1 MIFRNFYRSRKN
13 KYLIRKFGSTLA
25 GEKSRKCKNR
35 LPSIFDRGLVNSAAK
50 RPNNQFTPQEARLS
64 RKSAYTA
71 LDCFLRIAIL
81 TGLST
86 APITILPTSDDLQKN
101 IFYRTAQAAVERS
114 PERRGQMTDL
124 SDAVLPH
131 FSAMTPSEIS
141 RQIAELN
148 ERIRRRNPN
157 RARFDPEAIV
167 ARIEAGEQLF
177 FALDEADLKALF
189 GSTAPFR
196 DQDVVFVTLRKQ
208 ADGPLVEVVSTTL
221 VNKKVH
227 P

>member
-1 MIFRNFYRSRKN
+1 MIFRNFYGSRKIED
-13 KYLIRKFGSTLA
+13 LIRKFSLT
-25 GEKSRKCKNR
+25 SRANNPKNAETACQAF
-35 LPSIFDRGLVNSAAK
+35 SIAAWSISPLRGTIINS
-50 RPNNQFTPQEARLS
+50 PPQEARLS

-71 LDCFLRIAIL
+71 RLFSSNRHPDGALDRADH
-81 TGLST
+81 G
-86 APITILPTSDDLQKN
+86 APDQQRPPKN

>member
-1 MIFRNFYRSRKN
+1 MIFRNFYGSRKIEN
-13 KYLIRKFGSTLA
+13 SIRKFSLTLA
-25 GEKSRKCKNR
+25 GEKSEIAKTACQAF
-35 LPSIFDRGLVNSAAK
+35 SIAAWSIS
-50 RPNNQFTPQEARLS
+50 PLYGTIISTIPQEARLS

-148 ERIRRRNPN
+148 EHIRRRNPN

-167 ARIEAGEQLF
+167 ARIEAEEQVF
-177 FALDEADLKALF
+177 FALNEADLKALF
-189 GSTAPFR
+189 GLDPWHSDFDGLDICGLRAAASST
-196 DQDVVFVTLRKQ
+196 
-208 ADGPLVEVVSTTL
+208 
-221 VNKKVH
+221 
-227 P
+227 